1 MTLTIDF
8 EQPVFSSEI
17 TDRLT
22 TTDLDDFYINSAE
35 IDKLNLY
42 FCLLASAHHYQSEAN
57 FPKAAKLYFLIAY
70 YLFVPLT
77 PPGSEELALY
87 YINKAISLNPLPEYK
102 EWLSIIEK
110 GN

>member
-1 MTLTIDF
+1 MTLKIDF
-8 EQPVFSSEI
+8 ERPVFSSEI

-22 TTDLDDFYINSAE
+22 TTDLDDFYVNSAE

-42 FCLLASAHHYQSEAN
+42 FCLLASAHHYQSDAN
-57 FPKAAKLYFLIAY
+57 VPKTAKLYFLIAY
-70 YLFVPLT
+70 YLFVPLS

-87 YINKAISLNPLPEYK
+87 YINKAISLNPLSEYK

>member
-1 MTLTIDF
+1 MTLKIDF
-8 EQPVFSSEI
+8 DQPVFSSEI

-22 TTDLDDFYINSAE
+22 TADLDDFYVNSAE

-42 FCLLASAHHYQSEAN
+42 FCLLASAHHYQSEAK

-77 PPGSEELALY
+77 PPGSEELAMY
-87 YINKAISLNPLPEYK
+87 YINKAISFNPLPKYK
-102 EWLSIIEK
+102 DLLSIIEK